1 METIYFTFGVLSV
14 IAVIIIMVIVYGIV
28 KVYKQQS
35 EITNLWRAIEDGQR
49 QIREEAHWSQ
59 NELNGRF
66 RDIYEQIERS
76 FDNAK
81 GTANAYTDS
90 RVDKLE
96 AKLTGTSE
104 VQVQLNNKSLLK
116 G

>member
-1 METIYFTFGVLSV
+1 M
-14 IAVIIIMVIVYGIV
+14 
-28 KVYKQQS
+28 
-35 EITNLWRAIEDGQR
+35 D
-49 QIREEAHWSQ
+49 
-59 NELNGRF
+59 
-66 RDIYEQIERS
+66 RS